1 MLLNKILYNH
11 FGDFMEIKVYNNL
24 PEEAINLRIKI
35 FVDEQGFVDEID
47 DIDNIATHFL
57 LFNEDNRPVAT
68 CRIFESEKPGIY
80 ILGRLCVLKEYRGK
94 SFGNLILR
102 AAEEEVLN
110 KGGNT
115 LILHSQ
121 LHAKAFYE
129 KSGYKQDGPL
139 EYEQDQPHIWMKKE
153 II

>member
-1 MLLNKILYNH
+1 MMYNR
-11 FGDFMEIKVYNNL
+11 FGDFMEIKVYNTL
-24 PEEAINLRIKI
+24 PEEAINLRIRI

-47 DIDNIATHFL
+47 DIDNTATHFL
-57 LFNEDNRPVAT
+57 LFNDDNTPIAT
-68 CRIFESEKPGIY
+68 CRIFESEESGVY

-94 SFGNLILR
+94 NSGTLMLQ
-102 AAEEEVLN
+102 AAEKEVIK

-129 KSGYKQDGPL
+129 KSGYEQDGPL